1 MRVSLARAITSAP
14 ELMMMDEPFAALDEF
29 TRENMQKELLRLW
42 RLNDF
47 GAMFITH
54 SISEAVTLG
63 HRIVVM
69 AAKPGRITT
78 IIDSPSPPTKDDAP
92 RDLDALAATARTI
105 SKLLAGEE
113 S

>member
-1 MRVSLARAITSAP
+1 
-14 ELMMMDEPFAALDEF
+14 MMMDEPFAALDEF

-42 RLNDF
+42 RVNDF
-47 GAMFITH
+47 AAMFITH

-69 AAKPGRITT
+69 ASKPGRVAK
-78 IIDSPSPPTKDDAP
+78 IIDSPSPPTKDDRP
-92 RDLDALAATARTI
+92 RDLDALAETARAV
-105 SKLLAGEE
+105 SKLLSGEE